1 MALESGIYAFSVRK
15 SRNWRGTTQGI
26 SNLYHY
32 LMTAPTETSLQ
43 NVLTALKSAEVP
55 VHSTAVNFVEGRAW
69 GPVQSNGRGG
79 RMEAFQQLAG
89 AGSAVVAPNMYLECC
104 HLVVWPLG
112 RYGTKNRPQFMRKWL
127 HSGTTTNQTGSDT
140 TGNTDISPATAQLIT
155 YINAVANLVPTGGGG
170 PLGLQTASGH
180 SPITAGYLYK
190 YLEHRQFGR

>member
-1 MALESGIYAFSVRK
+1 MALESGIYAFSIRK
-15 SRNWRGTTQGI
+15 SRSWRGKTQGI

-32 LMTAPTETSLQ
+32 LMTAPTEASLQ

-55 VHSTAVNFVEGRAW
+55 VHSSAISFVEGRAW
-69 GPVQSNGRGG
+69 GPVNSDGRGG
-79 RMEAFQQLAG
+79 RMEAFQQLSGNGTA
-89 AGSAVVAPNMYLECC
+89 AINASMYLECAQ
-104 HLVVWPLG
+104 LVVWPLG

-127 HSGTTTNQTGSDT
+127 RSGTTSNQSVADL
-140 TGNTDISPATAQLIT
+140 TGNVDISPATAQLIT